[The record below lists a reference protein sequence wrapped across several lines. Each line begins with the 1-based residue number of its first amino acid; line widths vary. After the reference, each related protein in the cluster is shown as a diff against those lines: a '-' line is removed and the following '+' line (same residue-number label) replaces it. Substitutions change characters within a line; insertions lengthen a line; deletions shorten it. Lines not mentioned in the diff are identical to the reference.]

1 MPRRKLT
8 QGERMLRLM
17 RKLDPEQE
25 GAELVLPPRTIDPP
39 PDFDLFD
46 PGDLD
51 MPGSHPRRT

>member
-1 MPRRKLT
+1 
-8 QGERMLRLM
+8 MLRLM
-17 RKLDPEQE
+17 RKLEPEQE